1 LIVARVGGTEDRARR
16 KVFGRD
22 DVADRPGI
30 DNINQRW
37 STDRPNIARVD
48 RTRLYAGAM
57 SIASQKP
64 RKVLDGVA
72 KKQQIRIASAYVLNG

>member
-1 LIVARVGGTEDRARR
+1 LTVSRVRGTEDRARR

-30 DNINQRW
+30 NSINQRW

-48 RTRLYAGAM
+48 RTRLYAGAT
-57 SIASQKP
+57 SIASEKP
-64 RKVLDGVA
+64 GKVLGGVA
-72 KKQQIRIASAYVLNG
+72 KKQPIRIASAYVLNG